1 MKTLLCGFL
10 LLSSLAFASDVSKKE
25 ANALKDRLKMYTT
38 GYQKRAFSMKNHL
51 GKREIIIDSKLRDLP
66 QTSRTAFGDNKYNRS
81 GDWEMNREKRG
92 IQYFSVP
99 GTTRRKAVQK
109 IDGKYV
115 VFFYNAIGKN
125 DNMVEDTLEDVKK
138 ALERN

>member
-1 MKTLLCGFL
+1 MKKIICGFL
-10 LLSSLAFASDVSKKE
+10 LLSSLAFASSVSKKE
-25 ANALKDRLKMYTT
+25 ADALKSRLKLYTV
-38 GYQKRAFSMKNHL
+38 GYQKRAFTMKNHL
-51 GKREIIIDSKLRDLP
+51 AKREIIIDHQLRDLP
-66 QTSRTAFGDNKYNRS
+66 QTSRTAFGDNQYNRS
-81 GDWEMNREKRG
+81 GDWQVDREKRG

-99 GTTRRKAVQK
+99 GTARRKAVQK

-125 DNMVEDTLEDVKK
+125 NNMVEDTLEDVKK